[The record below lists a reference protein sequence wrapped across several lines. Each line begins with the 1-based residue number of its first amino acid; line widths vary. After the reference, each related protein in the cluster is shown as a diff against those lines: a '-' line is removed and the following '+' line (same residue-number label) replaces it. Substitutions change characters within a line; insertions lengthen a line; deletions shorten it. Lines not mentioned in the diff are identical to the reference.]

1 VVKSTKTR
9 PGNSHLKGALGIAA
23 MAASR
28 SRDTYLAARYRRIA
42 SRRGPPKAVVAIERT
57 MLTTIW
63 FMANTGALYDDPGPD
78 FYIRLRPDRAK
89 QRAIKQL
96 TSMGYRVT
104 LDEAG

>member
-1 VVKSTKTR
+1 
-9 PGNSHLKGALGIAA
+9 

-28 SRDTYLAARYRRIA
+28 SRDTYLTARYRRIA
-42 SRRGPPKAVVAIERT
+42 SRRGPLKAVVAIERT

-63 FMANTGALYDDPGPD
+63 HMAATGALYDDPGGD
-78 FYIRLRPDRAK
+78 FYTRLRPDRAK

-104 LDEAG
+104 LDEAR